1 MTTPFFDT
9 YKAQYNEVVAWRRH
23 LHQHPELSFFE
34 TKTAAFIEEKLREF
48 GLTDIRTNVGGKGIV
63 ATIHGA
69 NEGPTLA
76 FRADFDALPI
86 VDEKETAYTSTIKG
100 VMHACGHDGHTAN
113 LLGLAY
119 VLMQHTAAL
128 HGNVVLIFQHAE
140 EKPPG
145 GAKPMIEAG
154 ALDGVDYV
162 FGAHLASELPVGKI
176 ASRKGPTMASVDA
189 FKIHLQGRG
198 GHGARPHQTVDSI
211 AVGSRLVTHLQQI
224 VSRRIN
230 PVEPAVVTIGR
241 FHAGHAFNIIADTAE
256 IEGTVRAMSHDVRIQ
271 LEQEIRAILEGMKH
285 ADHIDYTLE
294 FTHGYPVLINTEAET
309 ALVASLAA
317 QTFSEDAS
325 ITKDIALGADD
336 FAYFL
341 EQRPGSYFFVGS
353 HNDDPATQ
361 YPHHHPRF
369 DFDERALLQ
378 MGEMFL
384 AIVGYYLVK

>member
-48 GLTDIRTNVGGKGIV
+48 GLTDIRTNVGGNGIV

-69 NEGPTLA
+69 NKGPTLA

-100 VMHACGHDGHTAN
+100 MMHACGHDGHTAN

-119 VLMQHTAAL
+119 VLMQHREAL

>member
-48 GLTDIRTNVGGKGIV
+48 GLTDIRTNVGGNGIV

-119 VLMQHTAAL
+119 VLMQHREAL

-176 ASRKGPTMASVDA
+176 ASRKGSTMASVDA

-317 QTFSEDAS
+317 QTFSENAS

-353 HNDDPATQ
+353 HNDDPDTQ

-378 MGEMFL
+378 MGEIFL

>member
-34 TKTAAFIEEKLREF
+34 TKTAAFIEEKLRGF

-86 VDEKETAYTSTIKG
+86 VDEKETIYKSTIHG

-119 VLMQHTAAL
+119 VLMQHTEAL

-176 ASRKGPTMASVDA
+176 ASRKGSTMASVDA

-198 GHGARPHQTVDSI
+198 GHGARPHQTIDSI
-211 AVGSRLVTHLQQI
+211 AIGSRLVTHLQQI

-384 AIVGYYLVK
+384 AIVGHYLVK

>member
-1 MTTPFFDT
+1 MTTLFFDT

-34 TKTAAFIEEKLREF
+34 TKTAAFIEEKLRGF

-119 VLMQHTAAL
+119 VLMQHTEAL

-271 LEQEIRAILEGMKH
+271 LQQEIRAILEGMKH

-353 HNDDPATQ
+353 NNDDPATQ

>member
-1 MTTPFFDT
+1 
-9 YKAQYNEVVAWRRH
+9 
-23 LHQHPELSFFE
+23 
-34 TKTAAFIEEKLREF
+34 
-48 GLTDIRTNVGGKGIV
+48 
-63 ATIHGA
+63 
-69 NEGPTLA
+69 
-76 FRADFDALPI
+76 
-86 VDEKETAYTSTIKG
+86 
-100 VMHACGHDGHTAN
+100 
-113 LLGLAY
+113 
-119 VLMQHTAAL
+119 
-128 HGNVVLIFQHAE
+128 
-140 EKPPG
+140 
-145 GAKPMIEAG
+145 
-154 ALDGVDYV
+154 
-162 FGAHLASELPVGKI
+162 
-176 ASRKGPTMASVDA
+176 PTMASVDA

-224 VSRRIN
+224 LSRRIN

-384 AIVGYYLVK
+384 AIVGHYLVK

>member
-34 TKTAAFIEEKLREF
+34 MKTAAFIEEKLREF
-48 GLTDIRTNVGGKGIV
+48 GLTDIRTNVGGNGLV

-86 VDEKETAYTSTIKG
+86 VDEKETVYKSTIHG

-119 VLMQHTAAL
+119 VLMQHREAL

-162 FGAHLASELPVGKI
+162 FGAHLASELPLGKV

-230 PVEPAVVTIGR
+230 PVEPAVVTIGS

-353 HNDDPATQ
+353 HNDDPATH

-384 AIVGYYLVK
+384 ALVGHYLVK

>member
-48 GLTDIRTNVGGKGIV
+48 GLTDIRTNVGGNGIV

-69 NEGPTLA
+69 NKGPTLA

-119 VLMQHTAAL
+119 VLMQHREAL